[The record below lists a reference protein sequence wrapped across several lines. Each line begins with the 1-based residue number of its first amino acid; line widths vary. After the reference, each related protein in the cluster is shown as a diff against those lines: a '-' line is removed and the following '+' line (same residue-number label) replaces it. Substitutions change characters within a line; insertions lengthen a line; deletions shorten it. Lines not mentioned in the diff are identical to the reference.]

1 MRLDPALP
9 ASDAGSNGWAG
20 MYGALDVLE
29 QMPYS
34 LFYRCS
40 DDLLPAV
47 FKRRSTYQGTRWA
60 IASKTS
66 LSSDPGEACERS
78 QASSVEPGDTKRT
91 AVRRGLEPAKARGV
105 PFLPLVTLCDGD

>member
-34 LFYRCS
+34 LFY
-40 DDLLPAV
+40 L
-47 FKRRSTYQGTRWA
+47 
-60 IASKTS
+60 
-66 LSSDPGEACERS
+66 
-78 QASSVEPGDTKRT
+78 
-91 AVRRGLEPAKARGV
+91 GV
-105 PFLPLVTLCDGD
+105 HEHAWMAAYAP